1 MFYLLFGVPN
11 YKSLQI
17 LFYSALIFSICRF
30 LIHLFYN
37 LKLQTK
43 NLIMNTNDYTEHPA
57 DIDTLDEKIL
67 RLITQN
73 ARIPFLEVARECG
86 VSGAA
91 IHQRVQRL
99 FNIGVLEGS
108 EFIVS
113 PPKLGYNTCAYMGIY
128 LDKAKYHSK
137 VSEALRNIPEIV
149 ECHYTTGQY
158 AIFIKIQT
166 KNNVHLKQIID
177 NELQEIEGIAR
188 TETFISLEMDFKR
201 QVPIK

>member
-1 MFYLLFGVPN
+1 
-11 YKSLQI
+11 
-17 LFYSALIFSICRF
+17 
-30 LIHLFYN
+30 
-37 LKLQTK
+37 
-43 NLIMNTNDYTEHPA
+43 MNTNDYLEHPA
-57 DIDTLDEKIL
+57 DIDALDEKIL
-67 RLITQN
+67 KLITQN

-99 FNIGVLEGS
+99 FNIGVVQGS
-108 EFIVS
+108 EFIVN
-113 PPKLGYNTCAYMGIY
+113 PTKLGYNTCAYMGIY
-128 LDKAKYHSK
+128 LDKAKYHRQ
-137 VSEALRNIPEIV
+137 VVEALRNIPEIV
-149 ECHYTTGQY
+149 ECHYNTGQY

-177 NELQEIEGIAR
+177 DELQEIEGIAR

>member
-1 MFYLLFGVPN
+1 MDNKEYLE
-11 YKSLQI
+11 Q
-17 LFYSALIFSICRF
+17 A
-30 LIHLFYN
+30 
-37 LKLQTK
+37 
-43 NLIMNTNDYTEHPA
+43 A
-57 DIDTLDEKIL
+57 DIDELDEKIL
-67 RLITQN
+67 KLITKN

-99 FNIGVLEGS
+99 LNIGVVKGS

-113 PPKLGYNTCAYMGIY
+113 PQKLGYGTCAYMGIY
-128 LDKAKYHSK
+128 LEKAKFHNEV
-137 VSEALRNIPEIV
+137 VSALRNIPEVV

-158 AIFIKIQT
+158 AIFVKIQT
-166 KNNVHLKQIID
+166 KNNKHLKRLID
-177 NELQEIEGIAR
+177 HELQDVEGIAR

>member
-1 MFYLLFGVPN
+1 ME
-11 YKSLQI
+11 
-17 LFYSALIFSICRF
+17 
-30 LIHLFYN
+30 
-37 LKLQTK
+37 
-43 NLIMNTNDYTEHPA
+43 TNDYLEQA
-57 DIDTLDEKIL
+57 ANIDGLDEKIL
-67 RLITQN
+67 KLITKN

-99 FNIGVLEGS
+99 LNIGVVKGS

-113 PPKLGYNTCAYMGIY
+113 PQKLGYNTCAYMGIY
-128 LDKAKYHSK
+128 LEKTKYHNE
-137 VSEALRNIPEIV
+137 VVVALRNIPEVV

-158 AIFIKIQT
+158 AIFVKIQT
-166 KNNVHLKQIID
+166 KTNKHLKRLID
-177 NELQEIEGIAR
+177 HELQDVEGIAR

>member
-1 MFYLLFGVPN
+1 MD
-11 YKSLQI
+11 
-17 LFYSALIFSICRF
+17 
-30 LIHLFYN
+30 
-37 LKLQTK
+37 TK
-43 NLIMNTNDYTEHPA
+43 DYQEKTV
-57 DIDTLDEKIL
+57 DIDELDEKIL
-67 RLITQN
+67 KLITKN

-99 FNIGVLEGS
+99 LNVGVVKGS

-113 PPKLGYNTCAYMGIY
+113 PQKLGYNTCAYMGIY
-128 LDKAKYHSK
+128 LEKANYHVK
-137 VSEALRNIPEIV
+137 VVEALRNIPEVV

-166 KNNVHLKQIID
+166 KTNKHLKRLID
-177 NELQEIEGIAR
+177 HELQDVDGIAR

>member
-1 MFYLLFGVPN
+1 
-11 YKSLQI
+11 
-17 LFYSALIFSICRF
+17 
-30 LIHLFYN
+30 
-37 LKLQTK
+37 
-43 NLIMNTNDYTEHPA
+43 MNTNDYLEQPA
-57 DIDTLDEKIL
+57 DIDALDEKIL
-67 RLITQN
+67 KLITQN

-99 FNIGVLEGS
+99 FNIGVVQGS
-108 EFIVS
+108 EFIVN
-113 PPKLGYNTCAYMGIY
+113 PTKLGYNTCAYMGIY
-128 LDKAKYHSK
+128 LDKAKYHRQ
-137 VSEALRNIPEIV
+137 VAEALRNIPEIV

-177 NELQEIEGIAR
+177 DELQQIEGIAR

>member
-1 MFYLLFGVPN
+1 
-11 YKSLQI
+11 
-17 LFYSALIFSICRF
+17 
-30 LIHLFYN
+30 
-37 LKLQTK
+37 
-43 NLIMNTNDYTEHPA
+43 MNTNDYKEQPA
-57 DIDTLDEKIL
+57 EIDALDQKIL
-67 RLITQN
+67 KLITKN

-99 FNIGVLEGS
+99 FNIGVVEGS
-108 EFIVS
+108 EFVVS
-113 PPKLGYNTCAYMGIY
+113 PQKLGYNTCAYMGIY
-128 LDKAKYHSK
+128 LDKAKYHTT
-137 VSEALRNIPEIV
+137 VAEALRKIPEIV

-166 KNNVHLKQIID
+166 KNNIHLKQIID
-177 NELQEIEGIAR
+177 TELQEIEGISR

>member
-1 MFYLLFGVPN
+1 MDA
-11 YKSLQI
+11 K
-17 LFYSALIFSICRF
+17 
-30 LIHLFYN
+30 
-37 LKLQTK
+37 
-43 NLIMNTNDYTEHPA
+43 DYQEQPA
-57 DIDTLDEKIL
+57 DIDGLDEKIL
-67 RLITQN
+67 KLITKN

-99 FNIGVLEGS
+99 LNVGVVKGS

-113 PPKLGYNTCAYMGIY
+113 PQKLGYNTCAYMGIY
-128 LDKAKYHSK
+128 LEKANYHNK
-137 VSEALRNIPEIV
+137 VVAALRNIPEVV

-158 AIFIKIQT
+158 AIFVKIQT
-166 KNNVHLKQIID
+166 KTNKHLKRLID
-177 NELQEIEGIAR
+177 NELQDVEGIAR